1 MNDVFTKQK
10 PHSSKRMNNV
20 RVYWRFAVVIIFGMI
35 LLSCTSQVQQQAKVL
50 EEKTEEPYI
59 RVCLA
64 GNLQNSIL
72 SFQGGYLLEL
82 EEARYL
88 FNQEIGALN
97 VFYRD
102 GDLIVRNN
110 KRNFDLSSPQSIVFK
125 PLSPGSRFIWNG
137 IPYSGE
143 LWFHIQGLRIVV
155 VNKLSMEVYLMG
167 VVPYE
172 IPTTLDEYQE
182 AVFAQTIAARSYALY
197 RLDNPSG
204 ETFDVWGDTRDQVYQ
219 GTLRTTPLLEKAIAN
234 TRGIILSNSNQAAIA
249 YFHSTCGGVLEVV
262 NDSLPASTNGGGTFA
277 YDLTDNEYNC
287 KVSPYYRWVE
297 VRSLETILWNL
308 RKEFDFDSLTVMEW
322 LETGCR
328 LDIEITKRKPSGRVE
343 EMNFKIEDNNFIA
356 RGFAIRRVLADQ
368 TGKLLPSNFFF
379 TNESPGNWE
388 KFYII
393 GAGAGHGKG
402 MCQWGAIGLALKGYS
417 HRNILGFYY
426 PNLKMVKFY

>member
-1 MNDVFTKQK
+1 MNDVFTKRK
-10 PHSSKRMNNV
+10 PHSSKGMKNV
-20 RVYWRFAVVIIFGMI
+20 RVYWQFFVVVIFGMI
-35 LLSCTSQVQQQAKVL
+35 LLSCTSKVQQQAKVSD
-50 EEKTEEPYI
+50 EKAVEPSI

-64 GNLQNSIL
+64 ENLQNSIL
-72 SFQGGYLLEL
+72 SFQGDYLLGM
-82 EEARYL
+82 EEARYI

-102 GDLIVRNN
+102 GDLIIRND
-110 KRNFDLSSPQSIVFK
+110 KRNFELPSPQSIVFK
-125 PLSPGSRFIWNG
+125 PLSSSSRFIWNG

-143 LWFHIQGLRIVV
+143 LWFHIQGLKIVV
-155 VNKLSMEVYLMG
+155 VNNLPMESYLFG
-167 VVPYE
+167 VVPFE
-172 IPTTLDEYQE
+172 IPTTQDEYQE

-204 ETFDVWGDTRDQVYQ
+204 EVFDVWGDTRDQVYQ
-219 GTLRTTPLLEKAIAN
+219 GTLRTTPLLEKAITN
-234 TRGIILSNSNQAAIA
+234 TRGIVLSNSNQAAIA
-249 YFHSTCGGVLEVV
+249 YFHSTCGGVLEVA
-262 NDSLPASTNGGGTFA
+262 NDSVPASSNGSGTFA
-277 YDLTDNEYNC
+277 YDLTDNEDNC

-308 RKEFDFDSLTVMEW
+308 RKEFDFDSLTVLEW
-322 LETGCR
+322 LANGCR
-328 LDIEITKRKPSGRVE
+328 IDIEITKRKSSGRID
-343 EMNFKIEDNNFIA
+343 EMNFKIEDKTFIA

-368 TGKLLPSNFFF
+368 TGKLMPSNFFF

-388 KFYII
+388 KLYII

-426 PNLKMVKFY
+426 PSLQMVKFY